1 MVEHIQDRKEE
12 KNKMTVSTKRIKEI
26 LENKSEMTH
35 NEQVEICVEVLQKR
49 RDEEDLDLAYAKAN
63 IRV

>member
-1 MVEHIQDRKEE
+1 
-12 KNKMTVSTKRIKEI
+12 MTVSTKRIKEI

>member
-1 MVEHIQDRKEE
+1 MVEHIQDRKEK